1 VVEMTTSASV
11 TYLTR
16 QFDDF
21 LFARID
27 EAGDAMP
34 LSVLSMLARLDVD
47 PWEEAAKL
55 ARLPRAAA
63 AKRLVDFIAATPG
76 APQNAKTIS
85 DRLLNLLPS
94 SVSTGSLPGQ
104 EYTVRTLKRS
114 PFILWP
120 VVIAV
125 ILAISLIVIS
135 IERTMQSNEP
145 RTTSSGL
152 TVH

>member
-1 VVEMTTSASV
+1 VIEMPTSTSV

-27 EAGDAMP
+27 EGSDATP

-76 APQNAKTIS
+76 APSAYLNAKTVC
-85 DRLLNLLPS
+85 DRLLNLLPPP
-94 SVSTGSLPGQ
+94 VSAGILPHRNYG
-104 EYTVRTLKRS
+104 VHAIKRS
-114 PFILWP
+114 PLGTWL

-125 ILAISLIVIS
+125 ILGISLIVMTI
-135 IERTMQSNEP
+135 R
-145 RTTSSGL
+145 
-152 TVH
+152 

>member
-1 VVEMTTSASV
+1 MPTSTSV

-27 EAGDAMP
+27 EGSDATP

-76 APQNAKTIS
+76 APSAYLNAKTVC
-85 DRLLNLLPS
+85 DRVLNLLPPP
-94 SVSTGSLPGQ
+94 VSAGILPHRNYG
-104 EYTVRTLKRS
+104 VHAIKRS
-114 PFILWP
+114 PLGTWL

-125 ILAISLIVIS
+125 ILGISLIVMTI
-135 IERTMQSNEP
+135 R
-145 RTTSSGL
+145 
-152 TVH
+152 

>member
-1 VVEMTTSASV
+1 MPTSTSV

-27 EAGDAMP
+27 EGSDATP

-63 AKRLVDFIAATPG
+63 AKRLVDFIAVTPG
-76 APQNAKTIS
+76 APSAYLNAKTVC
-85 DRLLNLLPS
+85 DRLLNLLPPP
-94 SVSTGSLPGQ
+94 VSAGILPHRNYG
-104 EYTVRTLKRS
+104 VHAIKRS
-114 PFILWP
+114 PLGTWL

-125 ILAISLIVIS
+125 ILGISLIVMTI
-135 IERTMQSNEP
+135 R
-145 RTTSSGL
+145 
-152 TVH
+152 

>member
-1 VVEMTTSASV
+1 MTTSASV

>member
-1 VVEMTTSASV
+1 VIEMPTSTTV

-27 EAGDAMP
+27 EGSDATP

-76 APQNAKTIS
+76 APSAYLNAKAVC
-85 DRLLNLLPS
+85 DRLLNLLPPP
-94 SVSTGSLPGQ
+94 VSAGILPHRNYG
-104 EYTVRTLKRS
+104 VHAIKRS
-114 PFILWP
+114 PFSTWL

-125 ILAISLIVIS
+125 ILGISLIVMTIS
-135 IERTMQSNEP
+135 
-145 RTTSSGL
+145 
-152 TVH
+152 